1 MLWRLA
7 MGSSAP
13 LPQKQDVPGDL
24 RRIVTTLSD
33 DAQNAATRKC
43 QELAFDP
50 NKGKISLEETL
61 INLSQAR
68 DILLDA
74 IDKGKLTQLPLKLQ
88 YTLLSQSEKAAQAL
102 TALVNGTDA
111 VVNLE
116 DAVEELT
123 ASIWQFN
130 LHNLSDQVLGFH
142 NKMNQLKSLETRI
155 RQVSRQAE
163 EFASLHEK
171 AEGLLGQISEI
182 EKVAGKQQTSLQSS
196 VETIDGTVEKVTE
209 QAQKVSAIASQIEQH
224 ETTATKQLANSKQA
238 AADTEAI
245 ANKSKELQI
254 EIEAGRAALSD
265 LTSKTQELLSS
276 TESTLSSHL
285 SDFSSK
291 YEEMSTDTHAEA
303 TALINKTETS
313 IAALTAALNEKFDS
327 TNTALQ
333 HSGTLMEDR
342 ISQFVDEGSARL
354 TKSEAAQEARTA
366 AILKEFAVKSQE
378 LTTEFADNSAAMIRA
393 ISDKAEENI
402 QASDAEAK
410 RLVSH
415 LDELEGRIKGA
426 IDKATGYGLFHSF
439 QTRQLDIAKS
449 RRFWGLMLGVLVSAS
464 LVASGFFIWSLQYV
478 HQYNA
483 AFFLK
488 LAISIPL
495 IYGIAFCNVQY
506 ARERR
511 LEEEYAFKS
520 NISISLD
527 PYQKLVA
534 GLVDKAKPD
543 ELAKYTAFVI
553 DSVNRV
559 FTSPTEKIFEDHSG
573 EKTSA
578 EKLIKALGGFI
589 EPLVKALKK

>member
-1 MLWRLA
+1 M
-7 MGSSAP
+7 STSAS

-33 DAQNAATRKC
+33 DAQNAAVRKS
-43 QELAFDP
+43 QELGFDT
-50 NKGKISLEETL
+50 NKGRISSEETL

-88 YTLLSQSEKAAQAL
+88 YALLSQSEKAAQAL

-111 VVNLE
+111 VINLE

-155 RQVSRQAE
+155 RQVSREAGELASIQAK
-163 EFASLHEK
+163 AGSLLEH
-171 AEGLLGQISEI
+171 ISEI
-182 EKVAGKQQTSLQSS
+182 AGSATTQRTTLQSS
-196 VETIDGTVEKVTE
+196 IEAVEGIVKKSTE
-209 QAQKVSAIASQIEQH
+209 QDQKLSVLAAQIEQY
-224 ETTATKQLANSKQA
+224 ETATAKQLANSKQA

-245 ANKSKELQI
+245 ASKSKELQT
-254 EIEAGRAALSD
+254 EIDATRSSLKE
-265 LTSKTQELLSS
+265 LTSKTQELLTS
-276 TESTLSSHL
+276 TESAISSHL
-285 SDFSSK
+285 SAFSDK
-291 YEEMSTDTHAEA
+291 YGQLSTEIQAGMSDLTK
-303 TALINKTETS
+303 KTETS
-313 IAALTAALNEKFDS
+313 VATLTTDSKAKFDS
-327 TNTALQ
+327 EQAALQ
-333 HSGTLMEDR
+333 HSQAEMESR
-342 ISQFVDEGSARL
+342 INELVKESSGHISELEKTQETSFAGQLSESNAKIQEITAQFIKDFATVTQEFSAR
-354 TKSEAAQEARTA
+354 
-366 AILKEFAVKSQE
+366 
-378 LTTEFADNSAAMIRA
+378 ADAKM
-393 ISDKAEENI
+393 

-410 RLVSH
+410 RLVSQ
-415 LDELEGRIKGA
+415 LDELEGRIKDS
-426 IDKATGYGLFHSF
+426 IDKATGYTLFHSF
-439 QTRQLDIAKS
+439 QKRQLDIGKS
-449 RRFWGLMLGVLVSAS
+449 KRFWGYMLGALVLIS
-464 LVASGFFIWSLQYV
+464 LCASGIFIWSLQYV
-478 HQYNA
+478 HEYNA

-488 LAISIPL
+488 LSISIPL

-534 GLVDKAKPD
+534 GLVDKAKPE

-573 EKTSA
+573 EKNSA

>member
-1 MLWRLA
+1 MSTGA
-7 MGSSAP
+7 T

-33 DAQNAATRKC
+33 DAQNAAVRKC
-43 QELAFDP
+43 QELGFDP
-50 NKGKISLEETL
+50 NKGRISLEETL

-74 IDKGKLTQLPLKLQ
+74 IERGKLTQLPLKLQ
-88 YTLLSQSEKAAQAL
+88 YALLSQSEKAAQAL

-111 VVNLE
+111 VINLE
-116 DAVEELT
+116 EAVEELT

-155 RQVSRQAE
+155 RQVSREAG
-163 EFASLHEK
+163 EFASTHER
-171 AEGLLGQISEI
+171 ARALLEQISEI
-182 EKVAGKQQTSLQSS
+182 SAAATTQRTSLQSS
-196 VETIDGTVEKVTE
+196 IEAVDGIVKKTTE
-209 QAQKVSAIASQIEQH
+209 QDQKLSALAAQIEQY
-224 ETTATKQLANSKQA
+224 ETAAGKQLANSKQA

-245 ANKSKELQI
+245 ANKSKEFQTEIDATRTSLKELTSNTQELLTSTENAI
-254 EIEAGRAALSD
+254 SSHLSTFNDKYGNLSTEIEAGISD
-265 LTSKTQELLSS
+265 LSK
-276 TESTLSSHL
+276 
-285 SDFSSK
+285 
-291 YEEMSTDTHAEA
+291 
-303 TALINKTETS
+303 KTETS
-313 IAALTAALNEKFDS
+313 IATLTTDS
-327 TNTALQ
+327 KAKLDSAEGALQ
-333 HSGTLMEDR
+333 HSQAAMESR
-342 ISQFVDEGSARL
+342 IGELVKGSSARL
-354 TKSEAAQEARTA
+354 SELEKTQETRFAGQLNESNTKIQEITAQFIKDFATVTQDFSARAEA
-366 AILKEFAVKSQE
+366 K
-378 LTTEFADNSAAMIRA
+378 M
-393 ISDKAEENI
+393 

-410 RLVSH
+410 RLVSQ
-415 LDELEGRIKGA
+415 LDELEGRIKDS
-426 IDKATGYGLFHSF
+426 IDKATGYTLFHSF
-439 QTRQLDIAKS
+439 QKRQLDIGKS
-449 RRFWGLMLGVLVSAS
+449 KRFWGYMLGVLVFIS
-464 LVASGFFIWSLQYV
+464 LCASGLFIWSLQYV
-478 HQYNA
+478 HEYNA

-488 LAISIPL
+488 LSISIPL

-534 GLVDKAKPD
+534 GLVDKAKPE

-573 EKTSA
+573 EKNSA

>member
-1 MLWRLA
+1 MS
-7 MGSSAP
+7 SSAP

-43 QELAFDP
+43 QELGFDP

-74 IDKGKLTQLPLKLQ
+74 ISNGKLVQLPLKLQ
-88 YTLLSQSEKAAQAL
+88 YALLSQSEKASQAL

-142 NKMNQLKSLETRI
+142 SKMNQLKNLETRI
-155 RQVSRQAE
+155 RQVSREAE
-163 EFASLHEK
+163 DFASLHEK
-171 AEGLLGQISEI
+171 ANGLLGQISEI
-182 EKVAGKQQTSLQSS
+182 AGTASKQQTLLQSS
-196 VETIDGTVEKVTE
+196 VEAVDGTTKKVTE
-209 QAQKVSAIASQIEQH
+209 HDQRVSALATQIEQY
-224 ETTATKQLANSKQA
+224 ETTATKQLANAKQA

-245 ANKSKELQI
+245 ASKSRELQA
-254 EIEAGRAALSD
+254 EIEATRGVLKD
-265 LTSKTQELLSS
+265 LTSKTQNLLTSTEKTVSS
-276 TESTLSSHL
+276 QLSEFSGGYEKLSANTETQITSLATKADASISEMGAATNAKFEAASTALQQSRDAMETRITQFVTEST
-285 SDFSSK
+285 
-291 YEEMSTDTHAEA
+291 
-303 TALINKTETS
+303 
-313 IAALTAALNEKFDS
+313 
-327 TNTALQ
+327 
-333 HSGTLMEDR
+333 G
-342 ISQFVDEGSARL
+342 RL
-354 TKSEAAQEARTA
+354 TQSEAAQEARVA
-366 AILKEFAVKSQE
+366 AQLKEFVAKNQE
-378 LTTEFADNSAAMIRA
+378 LTSDFTSNFTAMA
-393 ISDKAEENI
+393 KAVSEKAEEKI
-402 QASDAEAK
+402 QASDVEVK
-410 RLVSH
+410 RLVTQ
-415 LDELEGRIKGA
+415 LDELEGRIKES

-449 RRFWGLMLGVLVSAS
+449 KRFWGSMLGVLVLVS
-464 LVASGFFIWSLQYV
+464 LCASGLFIWSLKYV
-478 HQYNA
+478 HEYNA
-483 AFFLK
+483 AFYLK
-488 LAISIPL
+488 LSISIPL

-506 ARERR
+506 SRERR

-534 GLVDKAKPD
+534 GLVDKAKPE

-553 DSVNRV
+553 DSVGRV
-559 FTSPTEKIFEDHSG
+559 FTSPTEKIFDDHSTD
-573 EKTSA
+573 KNSA
-578 EKLIKALGGFI
+578 EKLIKALGDFI
-589 EPLVKALKK
+589 EPVIKGLTK

>member
-1 MLWRLA
+1 MSTGA
-7 MGSSAP
+7 T

-33 DAQNAATRKC
+33 DAQSAAVRKC
-43 QELAFDP
+43 QELGFDP
-50 NKGKISLEETL
+50 NKGRISLEETL

-88 YTLLSQSEKAAQAL
+88 YALLSQSEKAAQAL

-111 VVNLE
+111 VINLE
-116 DAVEELT
+116 DSVEELT

-155 RQVSRQAE
+155 RQVSREAGELASIQAK
-163 EFASLHEK
+163 AGSLLEH
-171 AEGLLGQISEI
+171 ISEI
-182 EKVAGKQQTSLQSS
+182 AGSATTQRTTLQSS
-196 VETIDGTVEKVTE
+196 IEAVEGIVKKSTE
-209 QAQKVSAIASQIEQH
+209 QDQKLSVLAAQIEQY
-224 ETTATKQLANSKQA
+224 ETATAKQLANSKQA

-245 ANKSKELQI
+245 ASKSKELQT
-254 EIEAGRAALSD
+254 EIDATRSSLKE
-265 LTSKTQELLSS
+265 LTSKTQELLTS
-276 TESTLSSHL
+276 TESAISSHL
-285 SDFSSK
+285 SAFSDK
-291 YEEMSTDTHAEA
+291 YGQLSTEIQAGMSDLTK
-303 TALINKTETS
+303 KTETS
-313 IAALTAALNEKFDS
+313 VATLTTDSKAKFDS
-327 TNTALQ
+327 EQAALQ
-333 HSGTLMEDR
+333 HSQAEMESR
-342 ISQFVDEGSARL
+342 INELVKESSGHISELEKTQETSFAGQLSESNAKIQEITAQFIKDFATVTQEFSAR
-354 TKSEAAQEARTA
+354 
-366 AILKEFAVKSQE
+366 
-378 LTTEFADNSAAMIRA
+378 ADAKM
-393 ISDKAEENI
+393 

-410 RLVSH
+410 RLVSQ
-415 LDELEGRIKGA
+415 LDELEGRIKDS
-426 IDKATGYGLFHSF
+426 IDKATGYTLFHSF
-439 QTRQLDIAKS
+439 QKRQLDIGKS
-449 RRFWGLMLGVLVSAS
+449 KRFWGYMLGALVLIS
-464 LVASGFFIWSLQYV
+464 LCASGIFIWSLQYV
-478 HQYNA
+478 HEYNA

-488 LAISIPL
+488 LSISIPL

-527 PYQKLVA
+527 PYQKLVG
-534 GLVDKAKPD
+534 GLVDKTKPE

-573 EKTSA
+573 EKNSA